1 MISEKNTKRYMLLHH
16 GACMHQKSQQGIQP
30 FKLPLC
36 GLVVFIDERDMY
48 KLTEGGRSFKT
59 LFKENHTV
67 AFDSCY
73 LFTKRC

>member
-1 MISEKNTKRYMLLHH
+1 MISEKNITRCTFLHH

-36 GLVVFIDERDMY
+36 GLVVFIDEHYMY
-48 KLTEGGRSFKT
+48 MLTEGGRSFKT
-59 LFKENHTV
+59 LFKENHAV

-73 LFTKRC
+73 LFTKKC